1 MDPMSKVVLA
11 VMAIVA
17 VSTILSVLIERDQRR
32 EEAITRDDDLDPRD
46 AEPMGAAVP
55 FPRSTAVP
63 TDRASRRADLEVRTH
78 RAESRVHAVRLGKHW
93 MGNRD
98 DT

>member
-1 MDPMSKVVLA
+1 MDRWSWIVLGIMTLCA
-11 VMAIVA
+11 VWIR
-17 VSTILSVLIERDQRR
+17 LSVLIERDQRKQ
-32 EEAITRDDDLDPRD
+32 EALERDDDLDPRD